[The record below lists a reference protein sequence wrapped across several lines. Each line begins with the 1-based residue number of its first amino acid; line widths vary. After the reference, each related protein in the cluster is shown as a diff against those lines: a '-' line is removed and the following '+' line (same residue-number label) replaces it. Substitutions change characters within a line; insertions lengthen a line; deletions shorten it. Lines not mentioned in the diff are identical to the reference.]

1 MSLAAIT
8 ARPRALLVKRSE
20 AWTCDVGIRG
30 RKDATSPL
38 TARCNGAL
46 CADARAASEQETH

>member
-20 AWTCDVGIRG
+20 AWTCGVGIADG
-30 RKDATSPL
+30 KDATSPPW
-38 TARCNGAL
+38 L